1 MTQAVLWTAETA
13 ARATGGRG
21 TTDWSATG
29 VSIDSRTLVP
39 GDLFVAL
46 KGPNFDAHDF
56 IPDALAKGAAAVVA
70 ERLPEG
76 APVDAPALLVDDTLR
91 ALHDLGR
98 AARAATGAKVIG
110 ITGSVGKT
118 GTKEALRHC
127 LAAQGATHASAA
139 SYNNQWGVP
148 LSLARMP
155 ADTRFAI
162 FEMGMNAPGE
172 IAALTRL
179 VRPDVAVVTAI
190 EAAHTAFFE
199 TLENIADAKSEIFQG
214 VTEGGTAV
222 LPRENSFFERLESA
236 AADAG
241 VARILGFGDHPA
253 ADTRLLDC
261 TLHPDRSEV
270 SAAIDGHRVDYTVA
284 IPGAHWVSNSL
295 AVLATVAAIGGDV
308 DRAAAA
314 LAGLRAMKGRGARRT
329 IRMAGGTFVLIDD
342 SYNANPSSV
351 RAALAVLGRDAATRK
366 VAVLGDMLELGARS
380 AEDHA
385 GLARAVAEAG
395 IDLVFTCGG
404 EMRAL
409 HASLPEA
416 RRGGHADTAESL
428 APSVAA
434 AVRPGDAVLVK
445 GSLGAR
451 MAKVVAALEAL
462 DQTTAGNDSESG
474 GEARGDAA

>member
-1 MTQAVLWTAETA
+1 MTQAVLWTARTA
-13 ARATGGRG
+13 ARATGGRA
-21 TTDWSATG
+21 TADWSATG
-29 VSIDSRTLVP
+29 VSIDSRTLAP

-56 IPDALAKGAAAVVA
+56 IPDALAGGAAAVVA
-70 ERLPEG
+70 ERLPED
-76 APVDAPALLVDDTLR
+76 APPDAPALLVDDTLR

-98 AARAATGAKVIG
+98 AARAATGARVIG

-127 LAAQGATHASAA
+127 LAAQGTTHASVA

-172 IAALTRL
+172 IATLTAL
-179 VRPDVAVVTAI
+179 VRPDVAVITAI
-190 EAAHTAFFE
+190 ASAHIGALGSLEA
-199 TLENIADAKSEIFQG
+199 IADAKSEIFLG
-214 VTEGGTAV
+214 VTAGGTAV
-222 LPRENSFFERLESA
+222 LPRESGFFERLEEA

-241 VARILGFGDHPA
+241 VARIVGFGDHPA
-253 ADTRLLDC
+253 ADARLLDC

-270 SAAIDGHRVDYTVA
+270 SAAIDGHHVDYTVA
-284 IPGAHWVSNSL
+284 VPGAHWVTNSL
-295 AVLATVAAIGGDV
+295 AVLTTVAAVGGDV

-314 LAGLRAMKGRGARRT
+314 LAGLQAMKGRGARRA
-329 IRMAGGTFVLIDD
+329 IRLGGGPFTLIDD

-351 RAALAVLGRDAATRK
+351 RAALAVLGRDPARRK
-366 VAVLGDMLELGARS
+366 LAVLGDMLELGARS
-380 AEDHA
+380 ADDHA
-385 GLARAVAEAG
+385 GLAQAAAEAG

-409 HASLPEA
+409 HAALPES
-416 RRGGHADTAESL
+416 RRGGHADTAEAL
-428 APSVAA
+428 APIVAE
-434 AVRPGDAVLVK
+434 AVRPDDAVLVK

-451 MAKVVAALEAL
+451 MARVVAALEAL
-462 DQTTAGNDSESG
+462 DLDAAAGANDGDGKEG
-474 GEARGDAA
+474 GDAA